1 MAKIKIK
8 IITTYFE
15 DVSLPFLLVHV
26 YSSII
31 DNSSMQINICKTA
44 QFFGVFL
51 AAKIKVKA
59 CLVFRYV
66 CGFCSTNVS
75 LKRKKR
81 RILAQP
87 ISDPGCV
94 CDAGYSGCYFLSY
107 KLAKKSGCGKKIR
120 HIYRKSTLVYRE
132 GERSVC
138 DPPSLRSWLVLLQ
151 KSGWSVVRCTCVS
164 VCK

>member
-1 MAKIKIK
+1 MAKIKVK

-15 DVSLPFLLVHV
+15 DVSIPFLLVHV

-75 LKRKKR
+75 LKRKQGESSR
-81 RILAQP
+81 SLLVIRGVFVMPDTADV
-87 ISDPGCV
+87 IS
-94 CDAGYSGCYFLSY
+94 FRTNWQ
-107 KLAKKSGCGKKIR
+107 KSGCGKKIR

>member
-94 CDAGYSGCYFLSY
+94 CDAGCSGCYFLSY
-107 KLAKKSGCGKKIR
+107 KLAKKW
-120 HIYRKSTLVYRE
+120 VWQE
-132 GERSVC
+132 
-138 DPPSLRSWLVLLQ
+138 DPPYIQEVYSSLQGRRALCLRSSESSLLASSVTEKWLERGKVY
-151 KSGWSVVRCTCVS
+151 VCVS
-164 VCK
+164 V

>member
-15 DVSLPFLLVHV
+15 DVSIPFLLVHV

-75 LKRKKR
+75 LKRKQGESSR
-81 RILAQP
+81 SLLVIRGVFVRCRMQRMLFPFVQI
-87 ISDPGCV
+87 G
-94 CDAGYSGCYFLSY
+94 
-107 KLAKKSGCGKKIR
+107 KKSGCGKKIR

>member
-1 MAKIKIK
+1 MAKIKVK

-15 DVSLPFLLVHV
+15 NVSLPFLLVHV

-75 LKRKKR
+75 LKRKQGESSR
-81 RILAQP
+81 SLLVIRGVFVMTDAADV
-87 ISDPGCV
+87 IS
-94 CDAGYSGCYFLSY
+94 FRTNWQ
-107 KLAKKSGCGKKIR
+107 KKW
-120 HIYRKSTLVYRE
+120 VWQE
-132 GERSVC
+132 
-138 DPPSLRSWLVLLQ
+138 DPPYIQEVYSSLQGRQALCLRSSESSLLASSVTEKWLERGKVY
-151 KSGWSVVRCTCVS
+151 VCVS
-164 VCK
+164 V